1 MTRSITQ
8 GGTSRNWTREADDYD
23 ERLVSLRAE
32 LSRRRS
38 LPVVPDRVEEV
49 GTGRMAS
56 VEWPRWTRA
65 QRRRFLMDNEFT
77 VILRGREFPP
87 EWRIEVVPGDAYRR
101 RVTRG
106 MSDHPLP
113 IKAV

>member
-1 MTRSITQ
+1 
-8 GGTSRNWTREADDYD
+8 
-23 ERLVSLRAE
+23 
-32 LSRRRS
+32 
-38 LPVVPDRVEEV
+38 
-49 GTGRMAS
+49 
-56 VEWPRWTRA
+56 
-65 QRRRFLMDNEFT
+65 MDNEFT